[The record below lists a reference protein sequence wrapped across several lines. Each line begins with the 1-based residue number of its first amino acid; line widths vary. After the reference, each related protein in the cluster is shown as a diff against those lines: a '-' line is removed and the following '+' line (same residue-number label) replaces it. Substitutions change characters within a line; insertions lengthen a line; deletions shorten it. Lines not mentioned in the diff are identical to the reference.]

1 MADMDKYAD
10 EILSDEELD
19 QVAGGTYEQSLRDAC
34 NFEKIY
40 PGKLFRVQL
49 CLIVHAKSSEVSN
62 AFKEFGI
69 DARIHEN
76 MQSDEEN
83 RYYLNGNEISRR
95 EAWDHVCKVAR
106 EKGVI
111 SGNISLDI

>member
-1 MADMDKYAD
+1 MAVQDKFAD

-19 QVAGGTYEQSLRDAC
+19 QVAGGTYEQSIRDAC

-40 PGKLFRVQL
+40 PGKHFRAQL
-49 CLIVHAKSSEVSN
+49 GLVVHAKSSAISN

-76 MQSDEEN
+76 LGMQSGDEEN
-83 RYYLNGNEISRR
+83 RYYLNGNEISQR
-95 EAWDHVCKVAR
+95 EAWDHVTKIAK
-106 EKGVI
+106 EKGLI
-111 SGNISLDI
+111 S

>member
-19 QVAGGTYEQSLRDAC
+19 QVAGGTYEQSIRDAC

-40 PGKLFRVQL
+40 PGKFFRAQL
-49 CLIVHAKSSEVSN
+49 GVVVHAKTSAISN

-76 MQSDEEN
+76 LGHSEEEN
-83 RYYLNGNEISRR
+83 RYYLNGNEISQR
-95 EAWDHVCKVAR
+95 EAWDHVTKIAK
-106 EKGVI
+106 EKGLI
-111 SGNISLDI
+111 